1 MRRKKPRRWEKCMS
15 EVALRQRP
23 GPKPRFTHDDLVDA
37 ALSVIDAEGFAALS
51 LRAVAR
57 QLGITSMAIYTYV
70 ESREQ
75 LYRLVVDRLISAEL
89 DAFEWPDRWP
99 DALRAFATNLSD
111 LIDRHP
117 ALIDAF
123 AAGQMHTPIAMTAAD
138 QMLQRLLDG
147 GLPTRAAGVAYAAMH
162 ALVLGQAV
170 LREAGRTTT
179 TDGATP
185 AGQAASPA
193 TPALTSFTASQGRL
207 VDVRLPEMIDVLIAG
222 IESRMPATAGQ
233 H

>member
-1 MRRKKPRRWEKCMS
+1 MS
-15 EVALRQRP
+15 DVAERQRP

-37 ALSVIDAEGFAALS
+37 TLRVIDTEGFSALS

-57 QLGITSMAIYTYV
+57 ELGITSMAIYTYV

-89 DAFEWPDRWP
+89 DAFDWPERWP
-99 DALRAFATNLSD
+99 DALREFAARLSD

-123 AAGQMHTPIAMTAAD
+123 AEGQMHTPMAMSAAD
-138 QMLQRLLDG
+138 HMLQRLLDG
-147 GLPTRAAGVAYAAMH
+147 GLPARKAGVAYAAMH

-179 TDGATP
+179 SP
-185 AGQAASPA
+185 AAKESEQPNTPA
-193 TPALTSFTASQGRL
+193 TPALASYVASEGRL
-207 VDVRLPEMIDVLIAG
+207 VDVSLREMIDLLIVG
-222 IESRMPATAGQ
+222 SESGTKKVD
-233 H
+233 